1 MKSKIFILMFC
12 MILLVGNVS
21 AIDWDNSL
29 RYEENDM
36 KVTIENFWGLPFFG
50 SDIGSLELKSHKF
63 VDEKLELAIG
73 EKIILSYEFTNW
85 ELYEDG
91 LGEVI
96 LTDLKTEKIIER
108 EYSFVY
114 WEENNYFV
122 DDFDCNNQTSNDCEK
137 VEIENGT
144 WLDYNS
150 KDIPEKDIKI
160 GVKMYVHKGDWID
173 VVLEV
178 AGEKLERHAEF
189 VQVTETYI
197 PVDKTGNNNNFNMTM
212 NSLELGFIDDIMF
225 GAGDSGTSTTNFQIT
240 IYQDGIPLAQMS
252 VEQQPSVFTFNFSK
266 EDYSTP
272 IQIGEFIIGLERLS
286 GTRSARVSTG
296 NNFAGEL
303 FEMTNQLVVTNEGI
317 NPREINYTNLEIAP
331 TVTLVSPI
339 DFFNTSNPSITFNG
353 TISGLVPDNVTL
365 FINDIGVE
373 TNSTG
378 ILDHYQ
384 FTQIIAE
391 GTHTWNYQA
400 CSDVGC
406 SNGTARTIT
415 IDTIKPLINITDPV
429 GQIESHSIGNSLLL
443 NWTINDTNLDACW
456 FDYNSINTTV
466 TCNDNTT
473 TFNSVAGQQNLT
485 LYANDTSSNENFQFT
500 SWTYAFLETGVDFN
514 ESTFE
519 TDSQNFKLN
528 LTTDIEILSI
538 SAILTYNGTNFS
550 STVSCT
556 SGNCTISNTID
567 IPLVTGGETE
577 NKTFFWNLAI
587 FDGIDSSSITT
598 STRLQ
603 NVTRI
608 HLESCNAT
616 FPTQSLNFTAHDEQT
631 LDRINPFSFD
641 GFFEFWTGG
650 GSVVRNNSIAIN
662 ATNVTVCLS
671 PNVTIKTDAIIDYD
685 ASTLTTY
692 TNRFY
697 YFDDKEINNISQDI
711 FMYLLESASS
721 TSFIL
726 KVQDESLLP
735 VTSAIIEIHRWY
747 PGEGIFR
754 LVQIAKTDSNGK
766 SIGFFE
772 TETVDYKFI
781 IKKDGVIL
789 FETPD
794 DERQKVVPEVSPFT
808 LTFNT
813 GDPLGEPW
821 KGHEDISN
829 LNSTLVWDDTSGFV
843 TYVYID
849 NSGDLTLARLLVIKE
864 SLVNSTNDTIICNET
879 SELFSATLSCNVGN
893 NSGFYVASSFINRGF
908 GEGLDKQFT
917 FQIQTLS
924 SVVGLLGLFY
934 GWFLVLIASFMFKF
948 NEIAGIWAVTIT
960 VFLINLTG
968 LINFGGVFVTG
979 IISVALILTWLMER

>member
-1 MKSKIFILMFC
+1 MNIGGVSSTTKSYAFCFWIVNQGNSGADMFIMDIESGRGTFTIDAQQMEVSSWGISDKFGVLAND
-12 MILLVGNVS
+12 NV
-21 AIDWDNSL
+21 
-29 RYEENDM
+29 
-36 KVTIENFWGLPFFG
+36 
-50 SDIGSLELKSHKF
+50 
-63 VDEKLELAIG
+63 
-73 EKIILSYEFTNW
+73 NW
-85 ELYEDG
+85 NHVCINLDSVASNY
-91 LGEVI
+91 
-96 LTDLKTEKIIER
+96 R
-108 EYSFVY
+108 VY
-114 WEENNYFV
+114 
-122 DDFDCNNQTSNDCEK
+122 
-137 VEIENGT
+137 INGT
-144 WLDYNS
+144 QQGSNTSYTDKNIGGS
-150 KDIPEKDIKI
+150 IKI
-160 GVKMYVHKGDWID
+160 GNRFDSSGGGANMLLDEFAIWNRTLSDQEVSDLYNGGDGCGFGD
-173 VVLEV
+173 EDCVS
-178 AGEKLERHAEF
+178 
-189 VQVTETYI
+189 I
-197 PVDKTGNNNNFNMTM
+197 P
-212 NSLELGFIDDIMF
+212 I
-225 GAGDSGTSTTNFQIT
+225 
-240 IYQDGIPLAQMS
+240 
-252 VEQQPSVFTFNFSK
+252 VE
-266 EDYSTP
+266 
-272 IQIGEFIIGLERLS
+272 
-286 GTRSARVSTG
+286 
-296 NNFAGEL
+296 
-303 FEMTNQLVVTNEGI
+303 
-317 NPREINYTNLEIAP
+317 
-331 TVTLVSPI
+331 LVSPI
-339 DFFNTSNPSITFNG
+339 DFLNTTNPSVTFNG
-353 TISGLVPDNVTL
+353 TISNFAPDNVTL
-365 FINDIGVE
+365 FIDDVENE

-429 GQIESHSIGNSLLL
+429 GQIESHSIGNSLFL

-514 ESTFE
+514 ESVFE
-519 TDSQNFKLN
+519 TDSQNFELN
-528 LTTDIEILSI
+528 LTTDIEVLSI

-587 FDGIDSSSITT
+587 FDGTDSSSITT

-650 GSVVRNNSIAIN
+650 GSVVRNNSIATN

-754 LVQIAKTDSNGK
+754 LVQIAKTDGNGK

-864 SLVNSTNDTIICNET
+864 SLVNSTNDTVICNDT
-879 SELFSATLSCNVGN
+879 STLFSATLSCNVGN

-979 IISVALILTWLMER
+979 TIAVALILTWIMER